1 MVDLGWL
8 LVWNIRDI
16 KPGWSCRP
24 KSEDGNRD
32 TCHKYHVSWVSEFC
46 SPWPVVSSFG
56 TREHW
61 IQGHPWV
68 YTQYSITDSGPKP
81 RPFVLLLASCSPF
94 EAVWEKQ
101 SPLPL
106 LSIFQEQ
113 PLQLLVLTYITPH
126 IMPHVNHSHGK
137 KSSKGKPTF
146 PVTTMTRSSF
156 PYTQLFPQE
165 EE

>member
-1 MVDLGWL
+1 MVNLGWL
-8 LVWNIRDI
+8 LVWNIRNI

-61 IQGHPWV
+61 TQGHPWV
-68 YTQYSITDSGPKP
+68 CTQYSITDSGPKP
-81 RPFVLLLASCSPF
+81 RPCVLLLASCSPF

-101 SPLPL
+101 SPSTSPVNLPETASPAICV
-106 LSIFQEQ
+106 SI
-113 PLQLLVLTYITPH
+113 
-126 IMPHVNHSHGK
+126 HVNHNHGK
-137 KSSKGKPTF
+137 KSGKGKQTF
-146 PVTTMTRSSF
+146 PVTTVTRSSF
-156 PYTQLFPQE
+156 PYT
-165 EE
+165 